1 MRSASGIP
9 RLDTARGQRTRA
21 TYRVARE
28 PGARPDRPPRTRG
41 RHTAYARRMKVLV
54 VVLLVVVA
62 FLLLV
67 RWRENGR
74 GRR

>member
-1 MRSASGIP
+1 MH
-9 RLDTARGQRTRA
+9 RTC
-21 TYRVARE
+21 
-28 PGARPDRPPRTRG
+28 PDGPPRTG
-41 RHTAYARRMKVLV
+41 ARHTAYPRRMKVLV

>member
-1 MRSASGIP
+1 M
-9 RLDTARGQRTRA
+9 
-21 TYRVARE
+21 ARE